1 MREYENTSTI
11 NNNNNSENNIALSI
25 ETLMIN
31 FHISLSLERTRL
43 IEKYF
48 ISFTEYKEA
57 MAFNKFGLNL
67 FF

>member
-1 MREYENTSTI
+1 MREYENTSTF
-11 NNNNNSENNIALSI
+11 NNNNSENNIGLRI

-31 FHISLSLERTRL
+31 FHISLSLERNRL

-67 FF
+67 LF

>member
-1 MREYENTSTI
+1 MREYENTSTF
-11 NNNNNSENNIALSI
+11 NNNNSENNIGLRI
-25 ETLMIN
+25 GTLMIN
-31 FHISLSLERTRL
+31 FHISLSLERNRL

-48 ISFTEYKEA
+48 ISFTEYKET